1 MDIETVIT
9 CHVNA
14 DNDAVAAMVGALAL
28 YPEAVLF
35 FPGTQE
41 KQLLDYYEE
50 TLEILFPFVTQKDL
64 DSAHIK
70 KLVIVDAH
78 LLSRLPHIKR
88 YLKRDDPEIHIWDH
102 HPVTSEDDD
111 ENAISASFT
120 SIEKIGAAST
130 LIVEEIRK
138 RNITIGCELA
148 TVLAAGIYGDT
159 GSFQYNS
166 TTPRDFAAA
175 AWLVT
180 LNADLS
186 FVSRIIKRVM
196 SREQL
201 KALTEMLENTV
212 VRDLGGEAM
221 ALSTMQSETFL
232 DDFATLAPRIMEI
245 EGCSVIFAAA
255 TMEDKVQVVG
265 RSSSPN
271 IDVGEICRMLGGG
284 GHWYAASASVKDM
297 TLPQVRDFLQMQAS
311 LLVNSGENAGSL
323 MTSPAVGV
331 SENLTI
337 TEAVSIMN
345 RYGLK
350 AVPVF
355 RENTQICVGLISQ
368 ETAAKAAGHNLG
380 KMSVSTYMQRGFK
393 ALPQQA
399 GIQEIV
405 DIMVGSQ
412 QRLIPVVEG
421 DDVRCD
427 SEQQRYEL
435 LAERPVIGVV
445 TRTDIIR
452 LFMGDHGAHIPAVSR
467 KNRKERNLASVMS
480 KHLSPSCMHF
490 LKLAGDMAE
499 EMGVS
504 VYVVGG
510 FVRDLVM
517 ERKGMDPRDM
527 DIDLVVE
534 GDAISFAHQLSICM
548 KGRVREHREFLTA
561 MLVMPIDEFLKDE
574 KFRDSHLTDSG
585 LFKVDIASARLEFY
599 AEPGALPR
607 VERASI
613 KMDLYRRD
621 FSINAMAIRLNPK
634 SFGQIVDYFD
644 GQDDIRNKRIR
655 TLHALSFVEDPTRMF
670 RAVRFEQ
677 RYGFRLGMQCER
689 FMRNAI
695 DDLHLVDQL
704 SGGRITHELELM
716 MEEHNPLLCFKRLDE
731 LGILGNVHPLLSM
744 DDDKRNM
751 ADRVRR
757 VLEWYMHM
765 YLPEKPDMLM
775 LMLIALCRK
784 APAPEFESVL
794 RRLQFSEKRIRC
806 TMQVRSV
813 IMSVRQGM
821 AKWEKKN
828 GTLRDLHRLLSH
840 APLES
845 MLYLLAREDQSEQH
859 EKLTR
864 YIYLGREMK
873 ADINGEDL
881 LELGV
886 KKGPLIG
893 RILDEVLGAKMDDP
907 NLDRQAQLELAISYQ
922 WMLTQKD
929 DADEARHAQPVSA
942 Q

>member
-1 MDIETVIT
+1 MEIETIIT

-28 YPEAVLF
+28 YPEALLY

-41 KQLLDYYEE
+41 KQLQGYYEDV
-50 TLEILFPFVTQKDL
+50 LEPLFPFVSQKDL
-64 DSAHIK
+64 DAAQIGRV
-70 KLVIVDAH
+70 VIVDAH
-78 LLSRLPHIKR
+78 SLSRVPHMKKYI
-88 YLKRDDPEIHIWDH
+88 KRDDPDIHIWDH
-102 HPVTSEDDD
+102 HPVSEDGNGEGCIQGSHVVID
-111 ENAISASFT
+111 ATGS
-120 SIEKIGAAST
+120 AST
-130 LIVEEIRK
+130 LLVEEIRK
-138 RNITIGCELA
+138 RGISIGCELA

-159 GSFQYNS
+159 GSFLYNS

-175 AWLVT
+175 AWLVS
-180 LNADLS
+180 LDADLAV
-186 FVSRIIKRVM
+186 VSKVIKRVM

-201 KALTEMLENTV
+201 KALSEMLENTV

-221 ALSTMQSETFL
+221 AVSSMQSETFL
-232 DDFATLAPRIMEI
+232 DDFATLAPKIMEI
-245 EGCSVIFAAA
+245 EGCCVIFAVA

-271 IDVGEICRMLGGG
+271 IDVGETCRMLGGG
-284 GHWYAASASVKDM
+284 GHWYAASASIKDM

-311 LLVNSGENAGSL
+311 MLVNAGENAGSL
-323 MTSPAVGV
+323 MTSPAVGA
-331 SENLTI
+331 SESLTI
-337 TEAVSIMN
+337 SEAGSIMN

-355 RENTQICVGLISQ
+355 KENTQICVGLISQ

-421 DDVRCD
+421 DDVRCET
-427 SEQQRYEL
+427 EQQRYEL

-452 LFMGDHGAHIPAVSR
+452 LFMGEHGAHIPAVSG
-467 KNRKERNLASVMS
+467 KSRKERNLSSIMS
-480 KHLSPSCMHF
+480 KQLSPSCMHF
-490 LKLAGDMAE
+490 LKLAGDLAE

-534 GDAISFAHQLSICM
+534 GDAITFAHQLSICV

-716 MEEHNPLLCFKRLDE
+716 MEEHNPYLCFKRLDE
-731 LGILGNVHPLLSM
+731 LGILGNVHPLLRM
-744 DDDKRNM
+744 DDEKRSM
-751 ADRVRR
+751 ADRIRR

-765 YLPEKPDMLM
+765 YLPVKPDMLV

-784 APAPEFESVL
+784 VQAVDLEAIL
-794 RRLQFSEKRIRC
+794 KRLQFSEKRIRYAL
-806 TMQVRSV
+806 QVRSF
-813 IMSVRQGM
+813 IISARLEM
-821 AKWEKKN
+821 ARWEKMN
-828 GTLRDLHRLLSH
+828 GSLRDLHRILSR

-845 MLYLLAREDQSEQH
+845 MLYLLAKEDQSEQH

-873 ADINGEDL
+873 ADITGDDL
-881 LELGV
+881 LELGI
-886 KKGPLIG
+886 KKGPVIG
-893 RILDEVLGAKMDDP
+893 RILDEILGAKMENP
-907 NLDRQAQLELAISYQ
+907 TLDRLSQLQMAEQYVQQAQPE
-922 WMLTQKD
+922 
-929 DADEARHAQPVSA
+929 
-942 Q
+942 